1 MRTFARIAEQWKLS
15 ARDAMA
21 LLAVLHA
28 RQLGPALSQAAA
40 LVATVVGQDLEQD
53 TDGVFRIARKVAPAE
68 LIVLAPPGRRRVPLR
83 HRSL

>member
-1 MRTFARIAEQWKLS
+1 MALVDAL

-21 LLAVLHA
+21 LLAVLHG

-53 TDGVFRIARKVAPAE
+53 TDGVFRIARRVAKE
-68 LIVLAPPGRRRVPLR
+68 DRGRVMTTV
-83 HRSL
+83 